1 MAEMSGITHRGG
13 VRTRHHPDQ
22 EFSLISPARARP
34 RQAMFG
40 LAFFLA
46 AVAAL
51 VLLAPAAHA
60 AKLQVDPDAPLW
72 ARIGADVLLWAHIGG
87 GAAGIATGAV
97 ALASRKGARIHRSA
111 GKMFFGVML
120 LCYVVA
126 TGVAPFLHVEQRTN
140 TIAGLMALYLLLS
153 GWAASQHKDIKAGP
167 QQAVGLVFALGIA
180 VAGALFM
187 QMGANSPTGTVDGAP
202 PQAFI
207 LFMLIGVFAAGGEI
221 NTLVRRT
228 ISGPARLAR
237 HLWRMCSSLFIASG
251 SFFLGQALFLP
262 DWVRSSMINVALAL
276 APLVAMLIYLV
287 LVRLPKRRERAQAG
301 TIAAAAD

>member
-1 MAEMSGITHRGG
+1 LTAS
-13 VRTRHHPDQ
+13 VRAWPR
-22 EFSLISPARARP
+22 PAA
-34 RQAMFG
+34 
-40 LAFFLA
+40 LAVLLT
-46 AVAAL
+46 VLAAL
-51 VLLAPAAHA
+51 VLLAAPAAHA
-60 AKLQVDPDAPLW
+60 ARLQVDPDAPLW
-72 ARIGADVLLWAHIGG
+72 ARVGADVVLWLHIGG

-97 ALASRKGARIHRSA
+97 ALASRKGGRIHRSA

-153 GWAASQHKDIKAGP
+153 GWAASQRPDIKAGP
-167 QQAVGLVFALGIA
+167 QQAAGLLVALGIA
-180 VAGALFM
+180 GAGALFM

-207 LFMLIGVFAAGGEI
+207 LFMLIGLFAAAGEI
-221 NTLVRRT
+221 NVLVRRT

-251 SFFLGQALFLP
+251 SFFLGQAQFLP
-262 DWVRSSMINVALAL
+262 DWVRSSMLNVAMAF
-276 APLVAMLIYLV
+276 APLVAMLVYLV
-287 LVRLPKRRERAQAG
+287 LVRLPKRRKRTQA
-301 TIAAAAD
+301 TPIAATAD